1 MCLPA
6 WEKNV
11 CIYFTIQFWQLV
23 NADMPIDIL
32 MKDELESDDWNN
44 HEEKDQLMAKITI
57 TKDNLLSLA
66 EFKALL
72 EQTETRSSTM
82 DYIFRLLRE
91 LVSFE
96 EKFNIATDVFYA
108 RFMRGEMGDDLP
120 FIKWAGRYELYLE
133 AKQEIDGQLAE
144 MPVTAWC

>member
-1 MCLPA
+1 
-6 WEKNV
+6 
-11 CIYFTIQFWQLV
+11 
-23 NADMPIDIL
+23 
-32 MKDELESDDWNN
+32 
-44 HEEKDQLMAKITI
+44 MAKIII
-57 TKDNLLSLA
+57 TKDNLLSLD

-96 EKFNIATDVFYA
+96 EKFNMATDVFYA
-108 RFMRGEMGDDLP
+108 RFIRGEMGDDLP

-133 AKQEIDGQLAE
+133 ARQEIDSQLAE
-144 MPVTAWC
+144 MPMTV

>member
-1 MCLPA
+1 
-6 WEKNV
+6 
-11 CIYFTIQFWQLV
+11 
-23 NADMPIDIL
+23 
-32 MKDELESDDWNN
+32 
-44 HEEKDQLMAKITI
+44 MAKITI

-82 DYIFRLLRE
+82 DYIFRLLRK

-96 EKFNIATDVFYA
+96 ETFNMATDVFYA

-133 AKQEIDGQLAE
+133 ARQEIDSQLAE
-144 MPVTAWC
+144 MSLTV